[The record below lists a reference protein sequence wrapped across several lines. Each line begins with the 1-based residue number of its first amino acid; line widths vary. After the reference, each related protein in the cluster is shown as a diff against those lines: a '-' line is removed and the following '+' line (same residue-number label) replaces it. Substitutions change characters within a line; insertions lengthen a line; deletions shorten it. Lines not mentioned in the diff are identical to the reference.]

1 MCKRLLLI
9 TTLLLAM
16 AVPTYAHLT
25 GAFADFL
32 AIVYDETTISTL
44 HEELA
49 QTRADIEALT
59 PQVAEAENV
68 FRDNQQQAIMQL
80 QAYAETGLDTWLT
93 MMKQGNDVVDLL
105 GNQWLME
112 QQITTYLQQL
122 NVLYSEFK
130 TLEQAQQSLQ
140 GHEQLLYA
148 IEKNLQARE
157 AFLAETAGLELDVI
171 ANYLDIDWT
180 AEVEAHIIAD
190 LTADMNVI
198 NDELLQWV
206 QQPAL
211 TLPEQWLNDK
221 SAATYYFRNDHIY
234 MEYELEFAHV
244 LILGQVLQQETGDAA
259 QFVIEAGFYNG
270 FFLPEELLVELPGWS
285 IAYETLQQL
294 DGVDQPYITQKNG
307 YLQIVSK

>member
-1 MCKRLLLI
+1 
-9 TTLLLAM
+9 M

-32 AIVYDETTISTL
+32 AIVYDETTISAL

-59 PQVAEAENV
+59 PQVAEAEDV

-93 MMKQGNDVVDLL
+93 MMQQGNDIVDLL

-112 QQITTYLQQL
+112 QHITTYLQQL

-148 IEKNLQARE
+148 IEKNVQARE

-190 LTADMNVI
+190 LTADMHVI

-244 LILGQVLQQETGDAA
+244 LILGQVLQEEKGDAA

-270 FFLPEELLVELPGWS
+270 FFLPEELLVELPRWS
-285 IAYETLQQL
+285 IAYDTLQQL
-294 DGVDQPYITQKNG
+294 GGVDQPYITQQNG
-307 YLQIVSK
+307 YLQIVSR

>member
-1 MCKRLLLI
+1 
-9 TTLLLAM
+9 M
-16 AVPTYAHLT
+16 AGPTYAHLT

-32 AIVYDETTISTL
+32 AIVYDETTISAL

-59 PQVAEAENV
+59 PQVAEAEDV

-93 MMKQGNDVVDLL
+93 MMKQGNDIVDLL

-112 QQITTYLQQL
+112 QHITTYLQQL

-148 IEKNLQARE
+148 IEKNVQARE
-157 AFLAETAGLELDVI
+157 AFLAETAGLELEVI

-190 LTADMNVI
+190 LTADMHVI

-211 TLPEQWLNDK
+211 TLSEQWLNDK

-244 LILGQVLQQETGDAA
+244 LILGQVLQQEKGDAA

-285 IAYETLQQL
+285 IAYDTLQQL
-294 DGVDQPYITQKNG
+294 GGVDQPYITQQNG
-307 YLQIVSK
+307 YLQIVSR